1 MTSTKRLLTWFLS
14 VMAVLALLM
23 CAPVPA
29 LAEETITTHD
39 MEQIRD
45 ALMADGDV
53 TITLDGDAHQDRTDW
68 YEGDVWCVLGSGEKT
83 IDLAGY
89 DLEMEIWHFQGRQ
102 LYMFLVDNPATTFTI
117 TDSSAKGDGM
127 VTFDACLAKVAR
139 GSAGFHASDYYPVH
153 VQYRNVVLVRD
164 GAFVFNRGKIK
175 AGRKKSEYVGYGIN
189 VSDLVFHLWGD
200 QDAFLRYDG
209 NINKMIN
216 SFGIIIEKTGCEN
229 RTHLALTARLSGLV
243 VGSSEIGG

>member
-14 VMAVLALLM
+14 VLALLM

-89 DLEMEIWHFQGRQ
+89 DLEMENWHVQGRQ
-102 LYMFLVDNPATTFTI
+102 LYMFLVDNSATTFTI
-117 TDSSAKGDGM
+117 TDSSAKGDGT
-127 VTFDACLAKVAR
+127 VAFDAYLAKVAR
-139 GSAGFHASDYYPVH
+139 SRPSLPRSSSAASRGSWSASC
-153 VQYRNVVLVRD
+153 
-164 GAFVFNRGKIK
+164 A
-175 AGRKKSEYVGYGIN
+175 
-189 VSDLVFHLWGD
+189 
-200 QDAFLRYDG
+200 
-209 NINKMIN
+209 
-216 SFGIIIEKTGCEN
+216 
-229 RTHLALTARLSGLV
+229 
-243 VGSSEIGG
+243 